1 VSRAAGHDAEKLLA
15 VNEWAG
21 DGRFTAVERAVL
33 AYTDAMSATPA
44 AVTGAV
50 RADLAAHLTEHQVV
64 ELTHAI
70 AWEHLRAR
78 FNRGL
83 GITSDGYNEGHACVL
98 PAHLQPPAADRP

>member
-1 VSRAAGHDAEKLLA
+1 MSRAAGHDADKLLA

-21 DGRFTAVERAVL
+21 DDRFTAVERAVL

-44 AVTGAV
+44 EVTDAV

-64 ELTHAI
+64 ELTHVI

-83 GITSDGYNEGHACVL
+83 GITSDGYSEGHACVL
-98 PAHLQPPAADRP
+98 PAHLQSPAADRP

>member
-1 VSRAAGHDAEKLLA
+1 MSRAAGHDAEKLLA
-15 VNEWAG
+15 VNEWIG
-21 DGRFTAVERAVL
+21 DDRFTPIERAVL

-44 AVTGAV
+44 SVTDDI
-50 RADLAAHLTEHQVV
+50 RAELARHLTQQQVV
-64 ELTHAI
+64 ELTHLV

-98 PAHLQPPAADRP
+98 PAHLQAPGDA